1 MLRLERR
8 LHVRVP
14 GVQSHAMIRY
24 LLVVLLLAT
33 AASARDRA
41 ADERAIRQIIA
52 DNTAAFNARDPK
64 ALAAHLADDAD
75 HINVAGAWSKS
86 RADFERALVDYFK
99 SPTRPTTSDAVERV
113 RFLGKEAAVA
123 IVRRTYRSD
132 KGVRTSVATYV
143 FQRTS
148 GTWKI
153 VTFQNTYEQAP
164 TP

>member
-1 MLRLERR
+1 
-8 LHVRVP
+8 
-14 GVQSHAMIRY
+14 MIRY

-41 ADERAIRQIIA
+41 ADERAIRQIIT

-75 HINVAGAWSKS
+75 HISVAGAWSKG
-86 RADFERALVDYFK
+86 RVDFERELVEYFK
-99 SPTRPTTSDAVERV
+99 STRPTTSDAVERV

-132 KGVRTSVATYV
+132 KGVRTSIATYV
-143 FQRTS
+143 FQRIS

-153 VTFQNTYEQAP
+153 VTFQNTFEQPP